1 MIKLKDLLLEGKPKA
16 GDYVKTVYGIGVLN
30 KVRGAVGY
38 VKLPDDQGNR
48 MGFWPTDIRHLK
60 PTGKKEKGKNL
71 WTEGIKLNE
80 GLSEEARE
88 LKLYIDNDSRL
99 YDQRY
104 IPILKNL
111 SNKKKRNKFSKS
123 LAVKAFMYLVDD
135 GAKRYTREF
144 GGNPK
149 DIFPKSKRTE
159 LAKEYVDEFESIF
172 KNKEHD
178 FMEQIR

>member
-1 MIKLKDLLLEGKPKA
+1 MIKLRDLLLEGKPRA
-16 GDYVKTVYGIGVLN
+16 GDYVKTVYGIGKIN
-30 KVRGAVGY
+30 KIRGAIAY
-38 VKLPDDQGNR
+38 MKLPDGGDWMNNIK
-48 MGFWPTDIRHLK
+48 FLK

-149 DIFPKSKRTE
+149 DIFPKFKRTE
-159 LAKEYVDEFESIF
+159 LAKEYVDEFEGIF